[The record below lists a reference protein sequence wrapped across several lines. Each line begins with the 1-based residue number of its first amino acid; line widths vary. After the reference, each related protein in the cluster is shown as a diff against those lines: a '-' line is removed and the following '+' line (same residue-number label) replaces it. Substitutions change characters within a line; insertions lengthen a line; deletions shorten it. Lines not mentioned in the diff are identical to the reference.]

1 MWQLTISQRLRLLER
16 RMLELSAWRVALEFP
31 VPAWVLTQPNLEARE
46 VRLGDGWGFSDG
58 THGYN
63 THKQGAVR
71 FETTVTVP
79 DSLAGFPVELEL
91 DFGGEG
97 FVEITNSSG
106 VVFRGG
112 LNPFHKAFPL
122 LEKARGGESFKVVVD
137 VVPKGLFGSRND
149 APGLARAH
157 LVAPHLEIRGF
168 VADLEALHQV
178 CLALDSHE
186 VVPLLLAAAED
197 VLTTLPWTSH
207 ASEYLSRLLHG
218 TLGNS
223 FERSILWSL
232 PKIPELKPL
241 EKVYLEG
248 VNSAQEQ
255 LQVHVGK
262 IKVLYPPQ
270 GSLALTG
277 HAHIDLAWL
286 WTISETRRKI
296 RRTFATVLDLMN
308 RYPDFK
314 FNQSSA
320 QAYAWL
326 EQDDPQL
333 FEQVKARV
341 LEGRWETIG
350 GMWVEP
356 DGQMLNGESWVRQI
370 IFGQQYFLEKFGRIN
385 TVAWLPDTF
394 GFNPQLPQ
402 LLRLGGMNSFFTTK
416 LRWNET
422 TEFPHD
428 LFTWEGLDGSKV
440 LAHCFW
446 NKFDSYNA
454 LLDPKSIL
462 ETWRN
467 FKGKSSAA
475 WLKHNTAPQSLLSFG
490 YGDGG
495 GGPSREHLES
505 YARLQNYP
513 SMPKLEMTRVDDFY
527 KALPTDLPVWKGE
540 MYLEL
545 HRGTL
550 TTQARIKKLHRAL
563 EHRLLE
569 TEMLWSLAWLEGETY
584 PQAQLENLWKTLLL
598 HQFHDILPGS
608 SIREVYE
615 DAHTALETALQ
626 DTITL
631 QDSAPRKGAL
641 CDLLEHV
648 LQDTAETNQI
658 DSEVIAL
665 ENGGYILQNL
675 SITARINASGWLESI
690 HETYRNIEY
699 IAAPCTLTYQHDV
712 PREWEAWDI
721 NPPNSQ
727 PIESQVEFIPS
738 ETGLRVIHRWR
749 DSSFEQEFKLLHTGI
764 EVKNKVF
771 WQEKRIILRAEFPVA
786 VHGQTAFFET
796 AFGVLERPTRANT
809 ALEMAAFEVPAQRF
823 VLLQEGMKNMVLLN
837 DSKYGFAV
845 RDNVIIMSLL
855 RGTMY
860 PDPTADLGEHEF
872 TYALDYL
879 GDQELTPF
887 MPLETVADRG
897 LSMNSPLLGALE
909 VLARTDGL
917 MCSAMY
923 KSRTDQALILR
934 FYELNNQHSTQ
945 VFKVGDFK
953 AARVS
958 VINFLEQEVQELE
971 IVKGAVTFKM
981 RGFEIITLK
990 LWLVPLEPSN

>member
-1 MWQLTISQRLRLLER
+1 MWQLTILQRLRLLER
-16 RMLELSAWRVALEFP
+16 QMLELSAWRVALEFP
-31 VPAWVLTQPNLEARE
+31 VLEWVLTQPNMNSRAM
-46 VRLGDGWGFSDG
+46 RLGDSWGFSDG
-58 THGYN
+58 THGYD
-63 THKQGAVR
+63 THTQGAVR
-71 FETTVTVP
+71 FEANVVVP
-79 DSLAGFPVELEL
+79 NSLAGFPVELEL

-106 VVFRGG
+106 IVFRGG
-112 LNPFHKAFPL
+112 LNPFHKAFL
-122 LEKARGGESFKVVVD
+122 ILESAVGKESFTVKVD

-149 APGLARAH
+149 SPSLARAH
-157 LVAPHLEIRGF
+157 LVAPHLEIRAFLG
-168 VADLEALHQV
+168 DLEALHQV
-178 CLALDSHE
+178 CLTLDSHE

-197 VLTTLPWTSH
+197 VLQTLPWTSN
-207 ASEYLSRLLHG
+207 ATEYLSRLLHG
-218 TLGNS
+218 TLGTP

-241 EKVYLEG
+241 GAVYLEG
-248 VNSAQEQ
+248 LNSAREQ
-255 LQVHVGK
+255 LQVHLDK

-270 GSLALTG
+270 GSLALSG

-286 WTISETRRKI
+286 WTVSETRRKI
-296 RRTFATVLDLMN
+296 KRTFATVLDLMN
-308 RYPDFK
+308 RYPDFR

-326 EQDDPQL
+326 EQDDPVL

-370 IFGQQYFLEKFGRIN
+370 MFGQQYFLEKFGRIN

-422 TEFPHD
+422 SEFPHD
-428 LFTWEGLDGSKV
+428 LFIWQGLDGSKV

-467 FKGKSSAA
+467 FKGKGSPA

-505 YARLQNYP
+505 YARLQQYP
-513 SMPKLEMTRVDDFY
+513 AMPKLEMTRVDEFY
-527 KALPTDLPVWKGE
+527 NKLPTDLPIWKGE

-550 TTQARIKKLHRAL
+550 TTQAKIKKLHRMS

-569 TEMLWSLAWLEGETY
+569 TEVLWSLAWLEGETY
-584 PQAQLENLWKTLLL
+584 PQAQLEGLWKTLLL

-608 SIREVYE
+608 SIREVYK

-626 DTITL
+626 ETTSL
-631 QDSAPRKGAL
+631 RDSAPKKGAL
-641 CDLLEHV
+641 RALLEHV
-648 LQDTAETNQI
+648 IEDSAEAERI
-658 DSEVIAL
+658 EIEVVPL
-665 ENGGYILQNL
+665 ENGGYKLQG
-675 SITARINASGWLESI
+675 STTTATINASGWLESI

-699 IAAPCTLTYQHDV
+699 IAAPCTLTYQRDV
-712 PREWEAWDI
+712 PREWEAWDV
-721 NPPNSQ
+721 NPPSSQ
-727 PIESQVEFIPS
+727 TIESRVEFIPS
-738 ETGLRVIHRWR
+738 ETGVRVIHHWR
-749 DSSFEQEFKLLHTGI
+749 DSSFEQEFRLLHTGV

-771 WQEKRIILRAEFPVA
+771 WQEKRIMLRAEFPMA

-796 AFGVLERPTRANT
+796 AFGVVQHPTRANT
-809 ALEMAAFEVPAQRF
+809 ALEMAAFEVPSQRF
-823 VLLQEGMKNMVLLN
+823 VLLQEGLKSMVLLN
-837 DSKYGFAV
+837 DCKYGFAV
-845 RDNVIIMSLL
+845 RDNLITMSLL
-855 RGTMY
+855 RGTIY
-860 PDPTADLGEHEF
+860 PDPSADMGEHEF
-872 TYALDYL
+872 TYLLDYL
-879 GDQELTPF
+879 GDPVLTPF
-887 MPLETVADRG
+887 LPLETAAQRG
-897 LSMNSPLLGALE
+897 LSMHSQILSALE

-934 FYELNNQHSTQ
+934 FYELNGQHITQ
-945 VFKVGDFK
+945 PFKVGNFK
-953 AARVS
+953 AVRVS
-958 VINFLEQEVQELE
+958 VINFLEQDLQELE
-971 IVKGAVTFKM
+971 IVNQAVTLEM

-990 LWLVPLEPSN
+990 LWI

>member
-31 VPAWVLTQPNLEARE
+31 ILEWVLTQPNVGSRA
-46 VRLGDGWGFSDG
+46 VRLGEAWGFSDG

-71 FETTVTVP
+71 FETVVVVP
-79 DSLAGFPVELEL
+79 VSLAGFPVELEL

-97 FVEITNSSG
+97 FVEVANSGG

-112 LNPFHKAFPL
+112 LNPFHKAFL
-122 LEKARGGESFKVVVD
+122 LLKSALGGESFTVSVD

-149 APGLARAH
+149 SPQLARAH
-157 LVAPHLEIRGF
+157 LVAPHLEIRDF
-168 VADLEALHQV
+168 LADLEVLHQV
-178 CLALDSHE
+178 CVALDSHE

-197 VLTTLPWTSH
+197 VLESLPWTSN
-207 ASEYLSRLLHG
+207 ATEYLSRLLHG

-232 PKIPELKPL
+232 PKIPELQPL
-241 EKVYLEG
+241 GAVYLQG
-248 VNSAQEQ
+248 LVLAREQ
-255 LQVHVGK
+255 LQVHLSK
-262 IKVLYPPQ
+262 IRVLYPPQ

-308 RYPDFK
+308 RFPDFR

-320 QAYAWL
+320 QVYAWL
-326 EQDDPQL
+326 EEDDPIM
-333 FEQVKARV
+333 FEQVKARI

-356 DGQMLNGESWVRQI
+356 DGQMLHGESWVRQI
-370 IFGQQYFLEKFGRIN
+370 VFGQQYFLEKFGKIN

-428 LFTWEGLDGSKV
+428 LFTWQGLDGSSV

-454 LLDPKSIL
+454 LLDAKSIL

-467 FKGKSSAA
+467 FKGKGSPA
-475 WLKHNTAPQSLLSFG
+475 WLKHNVAPQSLLSFG

-513 SMPKLEMTRVDDFY
+513 AMPKLEMTRVDDFY
-527 KALPTDLPVWKGE
+527 SSLPTDLPVWKGE

-550 TTQARIKKLHRAL
+550 TTQAKMKKLNRML
-563 EHRLLE
+563 EHCLLE

-584 PQAQLENLWKTLLL
+584 PQAQLDGLWKTLLL

-615 DAHTALETALQ
+615 DAHVALETALQ
-626 DTITL
+626 EATTL
-631 QDSAPRKGAL
+631 QNAAPRKGGVL
-641 CDLLEHV
+641 HDLLEHV
-648 LQDTAETNQI
+648 LEDSLESDQI
-658 DSEVIAL
+658 EVTVIAL
-665 ENGGYILQNL
+665 SHGGYMLKSS
-675 SITARINASGWLESI
+675 SITATINASGWLVSI

-699 IAAPCTLTYQHDV
+699 IAAPCTLTYQRDL
-712 PREWEAWDI
+712 PREWEAWDV

-727 PIESQVEFIPS
+727 TIESRVEFIPS
-738 ETGLRVIHRWR
+738 ETGLKVIHYWR
-749 DSSFEQEFKLLHTGI
+749 DSSFEQEFKLLHSGI
-764 EVKNKVF
+764 EVKNKVL

-796 AFGVLERPTRANT
+796 AFGVVQRPTRANS
-809 ALEMAAFEVPAQRF
+809 AMEMTAFEVPAQRF
-823 VLLQEGMKNMVLLN
+823 VLLQEGLKSMVLLN

-845 RDNVIIMSLL
+845 RDNLISMSLL

-860 PDPTADLGEHEF
+860 PDPSADLGEHEF
-872 TYALDYL
+872 TYVLDYL
-879 GDQELTPF
+879 GDPELTPF
-887 MPLETVADRG
+887 LPLEAAVQRA
-897 LSMNSPLLGALE
+897 LAFNSPLLSILD

-917 MCSAMY
+917 TCSAMY

-934 FYELNNQHSTQ
+934 FYELNGQHITQ
-945 VFKVGDFK
+945 QFKVK
-953 AARVS
+953 NYKPTRVT
-958 VINFLEQEVQELE
+958 VINFLEQELQELE
-971 IVKGAVTFKM
+971 IVKDTVTLEM

-990 LWLVPLEPSN
+990 LWL